1 MENQNKLYDS
11 RIKDISKSR
20 CVNFNM
26 RLFKI
31 QIVGYLLFNI
41 LFGGFPNII
50 TDIDG
55 NNINLKEL
63 TTQKTV
69 AVITMKSPDCPVCQT
84 QIIRIM
90 QNFDRLAVC
99 NVMFLILS
107 PEPIEKLHKT
117 KETTKF
123 PYPFI
128 VDHDLIIA
136 KSLDLLLSETEILP
150 SILILNEKLEVEW
163 AQRGRNS
170 LYFGD
175 PELMKHLKCDGWI

>member
-1 MENQNKLYDS
+1 
-11 RIKDISKSR
+11 
-20 CVNFNM
+20 M
-26 RLFKI
+26 RQYII
-31 QIVGYLLFNI
+31 QIIGCLFFSI
-41 LFGGFPNII
+41 LFGKFPEII
-50 TDIDG
+50 TDIEG

-69 AVITMKSPDCPVCQT
+69 VVITIKSPDCPVCQT

-99 NVMFLILS
+99 NVTFLVLS
-107 PEPIEKLHKT
+107 PTPIEKLYKA
-117 KETTKF
+117 KETTQF
-123 PYPFI
+123 PFPFI
-128 VDHDLIIA
+128 ADHDLKIA

-163 AQRGRNS
+163 AQRGRNF

-175 PELMKHLKCDGWI
+175 PKLMKRLKCDGWI